1 LPSLRSSTGHE
12 LGRSNSHKSPAA
24 DGGAR
29 TAGRNVNYLRTY
41 VLYNVH
47 IFIYLWDHDPRKC
60 GEGGRG
66 GERVLGTG
74 EAKGVH
80 ITVRGNKVRRGFH
93 ILGVQHW
100 LSQRHRQRE
109 REREK
114 ERERERESERDA
126 FVWPMCFCLRR
137 TIVYIYTYTAS
148 SRYREWCS
156 IATLSTQTSKYT
168 NGYRDGAFKRDASKL
183 DPI

>member
-1 LPSLRSSTGHE
+1 MGEFVNRRRLVGGVAKAARGISGGVGAGAKAAGCRVCAAARATNSAAATLISRQQRMVE
-12 LGRSNSHKSPAA
+12 LEQQVA
-24 DGGAR
+24 
-29 TAGRNVNYLRTY
+29 TLNYLRTY

-100 LSQRHRQRE
+100 LSQRHRQSE

-114 ERERERESERDA
+114 ERERERERAREKHLCGQYVS
-126 FVWPMCFCLRR
+126 
-137 TIVYIYTYTAS
+137 AS
-148 SRYREWCS
+148 
-156 IATLSTQTSKYT
+156 AV
-168 NGYRDGAFKRDASKL
+168 
-183 DPI
+183 P